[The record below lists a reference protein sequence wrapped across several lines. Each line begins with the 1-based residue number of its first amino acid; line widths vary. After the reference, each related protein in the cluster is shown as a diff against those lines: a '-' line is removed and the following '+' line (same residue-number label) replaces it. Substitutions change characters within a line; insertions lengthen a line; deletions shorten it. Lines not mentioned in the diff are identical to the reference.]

1 MLFGHDHVSRINRIL
16 ISIFSFFIFIFRN
29 VKLTVTWLYLIWLYP
44 RVSKTVRFVTNQK
57 IICHR
62 FVTPGWSLYVTIF
75 YSLNN
80 QNWDIFSKYNY
91 FSFKGP
97 TDDRDFKDPTEDRD
111 FEDPTNNQNFKDPQD
126 QNGFESKLKENLL
139 TTVPLESSTS
149 AKKRYYPGDKRP
161 NDFIWVVRVW
171 PVIL

>member
-1 MLFGHDHVSRINRIL
+1 M
-16 ISIFSFFIFIFRN
+16 
-29 VKLTVTWLYLIWLYP
+29 
-44 RVSKTVRFVTNQK
+44 TNQK

-80 QNWDIFSKYNY
+80 QNCDWDIFSKYNF

-111 FEDPTNNQNFKDPQD
+111 FEDPTNDRYFKDPIDDRDSKNPTENRDFEDPTNNRTFKDPRD

-161 NDFIWVVRVW
+161 NDFIWVVRV
-171 PVIL
+171 

>member
-1 MLFGHDHVSRINRIL
+1 M
-16 ISIFSFFIFIFRN
+16 
-29 VKLTVTWLYLIWLYP
+29 
-44 RVSKTVRFVTNQK
+44 TNQK

-91 FSFKGP
+91 LSFKGP

-111 FEDPTNNQNFKDPQD
+111 FEDPTNDRYFKDPIDDRDSKNPTEDRDFEDPTNNRTFKDPRD

-161 NDFIWVVRVW
+161 NDFIWVVRV
-171 PVIL
+171 

>member
-1 MLFGHDHVSRINRIL
+1 M
-16 ISIFSFFIFIFRN
+16 
-29 VKLTVTWLYLIWLYP
+29 
-44 RVSKTVRFVTNQK
+44 SKTVRFVTNQK

-91 FSFKGP
+91 LSFKGP

-111 FEDPTNNQNFKDPQD
+111 FEDPTNNRNFKDPRD
-126 QNGFESKLKENLL
+126 KNGFESKLKENLL

-149 AKKRYYPGDKRP
+149 AKKDIIPVTNALMILFGSLGCDPLFYSDLHFCTFCGHVVGSRDYINYKVTKFSDTSLEPF
-161 NDFIWVVRVW
+161 FITPRK
-171 PVIL
+171 